1 LNPTR
6 RSIALSWLAIGV
18 LAGAP
23 AIADT
28 FPSRAITIVVPYSP
42 GGPTDS
48 AARVVG
54 ERMAATLG
62 QSVVIEN
69 VTGGGSTI
77 ATGRVAHAAPDGH
90 TILIHQ
96 LAIAA
101 NVTLLKLPFDTEK
114 ELTGIGLVNF
124 SPMVLVG
131 RKTLPA
137 DGMAEMAAWMKRTG
151 PEVKFAHA
159 GSGSLA
165 HLCAALLA
173 QSLGVTVNM
182 IPYRG
187 GTPAL
192 TDILAG
198 HADIYCSSPAT
209 AMEQIKANLVK
220 AFSVTAKERMASLP
234 DVPSTVEL
242 GYQDLDIQF
251 WQALFAPAGTPAPIV
266 DRLNQALRLALIDP
280 KVLKS
285 FADSGM
291 SAFGADELAPQVATA
306 KLHDEIR
313 RWGEVIRANKI
324 EAAQ

>member
-1 LNPTR
+1 
-6 RSIALSWLAIGV
+6 
-18 LAGAP
+18 
-23 AIADT
+23 
-28 FPSRAITIVVPYSP
+28 
-42 GGPTDS
+42 
-48 AARVVG
+48 
-54 ERMAATLG
+54 MAATLG

-96 LAIAA
+96 LALAA
-101 NVTLLKLPFDTEK
+101 NVTLLKLPYDTEK

-137 DGMAEMAAWMKRTG
+137 DGMVEMTAWLKRTG
-151 PEVKFAHA
+151 PAVKFAHA

-242 GYQDLDIQF
+242 GYQDL
-251 WQALFAPAGTPAPIV
+251 
-266 DRLNQALRLALIDP
+266 
-280 KVLKS
+280 
-285 FADSGM
+285 
-291 SAFGADELAPQVATA
+291 
-306 KLHDEIR
+306 
-313 RWGEVIRANKI
+313 
-324 EAAQ
+324 

>member
-1 LNPTR
+1 MKLAYHP
-6 RSIALSWLAIGV
+6 IALLFLAF
-18 LAGAP
+18 AAP
-23 AIADT
+23 ASAQT

-48 AARVVG
+48 AARILG
-54 ERMAATLG
+54 EHMAATFG
-62 QSVVIEN
+62 QNVVIEN
-69 VTGGGSTI
+69 VSGGGSTI
-77 ATGRVAHAAPDGH
+77 ATGRVARATPDGH

-96 LAIAA
+96 VAIAA

-114 ELTGIGLVNF
+114 ELTGVGLVNF

-137 DGMAEMAAWMKRTG
+137 NTMAEMTAWMKATG
-151 PEVKFAHA
+151 ANVKFAHA

-173 QSLGVTVNM
+173 QSLGVEVNM

-187 GTPAL
+187 GTPAV

-209 AMEQIKANLVK
+209 AMEQIKAGLIK
-220 AFSVTAKERMASLP
+220 AFSVTAKERMVSLP
-234 DVPSTVEL
+234 DVPSAVAL
-242 GYQDLDIQF
+242 GYKDLDIQF
-251 WQALFAPAGTPAPIV
+251 WQGLFAPAGTPRPIV
-266 DRLNQALRLALIDP
+266 DRLNQAMRVALTDP

-285 FADSGM
+285 FGDAGM
-291 SAFGADELAPQVATA
+291 SAFPKDEQGPEATTA
-306 KLHDEIR
+306 KLRNEIK
-313 RWGEVIRANKI
+313 RWGDVIRSNKI
-324 EAAQ
+324 DAAQ

>member
-1 LNPTR
+1 LVV
-6 RSIALSWLAIGV
+6 ALSISAGSLATGL
-18 LAGAP
+18 LAAVP
-23 AIADT
+23 AASDT
-28 FPSRAITIVVPYSP
+28 FPSRPITIVVPYSP
-42 GGPTDS
+42 GGPTDA

-54 ERMAATLG
+54 ERMSAVLG

-77 ATGRVAHAAPDGH
+77 ATGRVVHAEPDGH

-101 NVTLLKLPFDTEK
+101 NVSLLKLPYDTEK
-114 ELTGIGLVNF
+114 GLTGIGLVNY

-137 DGMAEMAAWMKRTG
+137 DGMAEMTAWMKRTG
-151 PEVKFAHA
+151 PGVKFAHA

-173 QSLGVTVNM
+173 QSVGVTVNM

-209 AMEQIKANLVK
+209 AIEQIKADMIK
-220 AFSVTAKERMASLP
+220 AFSVTARERMPALP
-234 DVPSTVEL
+234 DVPSAVAL
-242 GYQDLDIQF
+242 GYKDLDIQF
-251 WQALFAPAGTPAPIV
+251 WQALFAPAGTPAPVV
-266 DRLNQALRLALIDP
+266 DRLNQALRVALTDP

-291 SAFGADELAPQVATA
+291 SAFGADALAPATASA
-306 KLHDEIR
+306 KLHDEIK
-313 RWGEVIRANKI
+313 RWAEVIHANKI